1 MNIKE
6 QIRELERE
14 KIELNDRLEYT
25 RTDTVIKAIEDRLYD
40 INDTISILINQYQ
53 NKGKETTYEIH

>member
-25 RTDTVIKAIEDRLYD
+25 RTDTVIKTIEDRLYD
-40 INDTISILINQYQ
+40 INDTIRILINQYQ

>member
-53 NKGKETTYEIH
+53 NRGKETTYEIH

>member
-14 KIELNDRLEYT
+14 KIDLNDRLEYT

>member
-40 INDTISILINQYQ
+40 INDTIRILINQYQ